1 MRPKGVETRLF
12 RSLFR
17 LFPARLVAVRPFLGN
32 AEASGAA
39 GRLYFSYPA
48 YGGVR

>member
-17 LFPARLVAVRPFLGN
+17 FFSARPFLGN

-39 GRLYFSYPA
+39 GRSYFSYPA